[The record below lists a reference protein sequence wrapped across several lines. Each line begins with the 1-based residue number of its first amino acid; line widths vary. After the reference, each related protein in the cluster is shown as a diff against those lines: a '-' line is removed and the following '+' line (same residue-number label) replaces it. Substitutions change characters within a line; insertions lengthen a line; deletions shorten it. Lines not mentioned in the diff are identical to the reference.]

1 MPVVE
6 SHATVAA
13 PPADVF
19 AFLHD
24 PAQRPVWDVA
34 VDLCNLEG
42 EDVVAG
48 SRLHL
53 RGRRKAPSWVGEYV
67 EVATPRRSVLRLVDG
82 VGMPF
87 SDYRQVLEVTED
99 GGRDDRDAQARVR
112 RPGAARPDRAVHRPR
127 EAGPRPARLGS
138 EGRDAIRVT
147 QPCSSSEP

>member
-6 SHATVAA
+6 SHASIAA

-24 PAQRPVWDVA
+24 PAQRPVWDVS

-42 EDVVAG
+42 EAAAAG
-48 SRLHL
+48 SRLHM

-67 EVATPRRSVLRLVDG
+67 EVDPPRRSVLRLVDG

-87 SDYRQVLEVTED
+87 SNYRQTIDVRAD
-99 GGRDDRDAQARVR
+99 GV
-112 RPGAARPDRAVHRPR
+112 GAAVTLTLEYAVRGPLVLIERFTVRGRLERALHDS
-127 EAGPRPARLGS
+127 ARS
-138 EGRDAIRVT
+138 VEMRFA
-147 QPCSSSEP
+147 

>member
-1 MPVVE
+1 MPMVE

-24 PAQRPVWDVA
+24 PAQRPVWDVS

-42 EDVVAG
+42 EAVAAG

-67 EVATPRRSVLRLVDG
+67 EFDPPRRSVLRLVDG

-87 SDYRQVLEVTED
+87 SDYRQTVEVAAD
-99 GGRDDRDAQARVR
+99 GG
-112 RPGAARPDRAVHRPR
+112 GAAVRIRLDYAVRGPLVLIERFTVRGRLARALHDS
-127 EAGPRPARLGS
+127 AR
-138 EGRDAIRVT
+138 RV
-147 QPCSSSEP
+147 EMRFA

>member
-6 SHATVAA
+6 SHVAVAA
-13 PPADVF
+13 LPADVF

-24 PAQRPVWDVA
+24 PAKRPVWDVA

-42 EDVVAG
+42 GGVAAG

-67 EVATPRRSVLRLVDG
+67 EVAVPRRSVLRLVDG

-87 SDYRQVLEVTED
+87 SDYRQTIEVAGD
-99 GGRDDRDAQARVR
+99 GGQTTVTLKLEYAVRGPLALIERFTVRGRLVRALHDSAR
-112 RPGAARPDRAVHRPR
+112 
-127 EAGPRPARLGS
+127 
-138 EGRDAIRVT
+138 RV
-147 QPCSSSEP
+147 EMRFA

>member
-1 MPVVE
+1 MPMVE

-24 PAQRPVWDVA
+24 PAQRPVWDVS

-42 EDVVAG
+42 EAVAAG

-53 RGRRKAPSWVGEYV
+53 RGRRKAPSGGGEYV
-67 EVATPRRSVLRLVDG
+67 EFDSPRRSVLRLVDG

-87 SDYRQVLEVTED
+87 SDYRQTVEVAAD
-99 GGRDDRDAQARVR
+99 GGGTAVRIRLDSAVRGPLVLIERFTVRGRLAPALHDSAR
-112 RPGAARPDRAVHRPR
+112 
-127 EAGPRPARLGS
+127 
-138 EGRDAIRVT
+138 RV
-147 QPCSSSEP
+147 EMRFA

>member
-6 SHATVAA
+6 SHAAVAA
-13 PPADVF
+13 RPADVF

-42 EDVVAG
+42 ESVAAG

-53 RGRRKAPSWVGEYV
+53 RGRRKAPSWVGEYEQV
-67 EVATPRRSVLRLVDG
+67 TAPQRSVLRLVDG

-87 SDYRQVLEVTED
+87 SDYRQVIEVAGD
-99 GGRDDRDAQARVR
+99 GGQTTVTLRLEYAVRGPLVLIERFTVRGRLAR
-112 RPGAARPDRAVHRPR
+112 ALHDSARKVEMRFA
-127 EAGPRPARLGS
+127 
-138 EGRDAIRVT
+138 
-147 QPCSSSEP
+147 

>member
-6 SHATVAA
+6 SHAAVAA

-42 EDVVAG
+42 EAVAAG

-67 EVATPRRSVLRLVDG
+67 EVDPPRRSVLRLVDG

-87 SDYRQVLEVTED
+87 SDYRQTIEVARSD
-99 GGRDDRDAQARVR
+99 GRSTVTLRLDYTVRGPLVVIERFTVRGRLLRALHDSARKVEMR
-112 RPGAARPDRAVHRPR
+112 FA
-127 EAGPRPARLGS
+127 
-138 EGRDAIRVT
+138 
-147 QPCSSSEP
+147 

>member
-1 MPVVE
+1 MPMVE

-24 PAQRPVWDVA
+24 PAQRPVWDVS

-42 EDVVAG
+42 EAVAAG

-67 EVATPRRSVLRLVDG
+67 EVDPPRRSVLRLVDG

-87 SDYRQVLEVTED
+87 SDYRQTVEVAAD
-99 GGRDDRDAQARVR
+99 GGGTAVRIRLDYAVRGPLVLIERFTVRGRLARALHDSAR
-112 RPGAARPDRAVHRPR
+112 RVEMRFA
-127 EAGPRPARLGS
+127 
-138 EGRDAIRVT
+138 
-147 QPCSSSEP
+147 

>member
-6 SHATVAA
+6 SQASVGAR
-13 PPADVF
+13 PADVF

-42 EDVVAG
+42 DEVAVG

-67 EVATPRRSVLRLVDG
+67 EVAPPGRSVLRLVDG

-87 SDYRQVLEVTED
+87 SDYRQTIEIAADGRLTTVTLRLDYAVRGPLVVIERFTVR
-99 GGRDDRDAQARVR
+99 GRLARALRDSARKVELR
-112 RPGAARPDRAVHRPR
+112 F
-127 EAGPRPARLGS
+127 S
-138 EGRDAIRVT
+138 
-147 QPCSSSEP
+147 

>member
-24 PAQRPVWDVA
+24 PAQRPAWDVS

-42 EDVVAG
+42 ESVVAG

-67 EVATPRRSVLRLVDG
+67 EVAPPRRSVLRLVDG

-87 SDYRQVLEVTED
+87 SDYRQTIEVAGD
-99 GGRDDRDAQARVR
+99 GGGTAVTLRLDYAVRGPLVLIERFTVRGRLAR
-112 RPGAARPDRAVHRPR
+112 ALHDSARKVAMRFA
-127 EAGPRPARLGS
+127 
-138 EGRDAIRVT
+138 
-147 QPCSSSEP
+147 

>member
-13 PPADVF
+13 PAADVF

-42 EDVVAG
+42 DAVAAG

-67 EVATPRRSVLRLVDG
+67 EVAPPRRSVLRLVDG

-87 SDYRQVLEVTED
+87 SDYRQTIEVAGD
-99 GGRDDRDAQARVR
+99 GGGTAVTLRLDYAVRGPLVLIERFTVRGRLAR
-112 RPGAARPDRAVHRPR
+112 ALHDSARKVEMRFA
-127 EAGPRPARLGS
+127 
-138 EGRDAIRVT
+138 
-147 QPCSSSEP
+147 

>member
-6 SHATVAA
+6 SQATVAA

-42 EDVVAG
+42 DAVAAG

-67 EVATPRRSVLRLVDG
+67 EVAPPRRSVLRLVDG

-87 SDYRQVLEVTED
+87 SDYRQTIEVAGDDGRATVTLRLDYAVRGPLVLIERFTVR
-99 GGRDDRDAQARVR
+99 GRLAR
-112 RPGAARPDRAVHRPR
+112 ALHDSARKVEMRFA
-127 EAGPRPARLGS
+127 
-138 EGRDAIRVT
+138 
-147 QPCSSSEP
+147 